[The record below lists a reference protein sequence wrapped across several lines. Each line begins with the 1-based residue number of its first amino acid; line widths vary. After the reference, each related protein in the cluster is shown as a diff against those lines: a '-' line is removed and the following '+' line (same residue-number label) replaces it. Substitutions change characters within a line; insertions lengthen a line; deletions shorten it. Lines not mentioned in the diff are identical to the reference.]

1 MIAYLKGTILK
12 KEEKSII
19 LLTSSSDNSSAGVG
33 YLVKVSASLLQETK
47 ENDEISLFIH
57 THVREDA
64 LDLFG
69 FKTYEEFTFF
79 KKLISISGI
88 GPKTGQDIVSLPLN
102 KLKSAIINGD
112 TAFITTV
119 PKVGKKIAERI
130 ILELKN
136 KLDFADFDIE
146 DLTRQHSNLRIPEEV
161 ITALEKLGYNR
172 KEITKVTNTIPE
184 TITSSE
190 EIIKFFLKNA

>member
-12 KEEKSII
+12 KEEKS
-19 LLTSSSDNSSAGVG
+19 LVVLCGSNGNSSSGVG
-33 YLVKVSASLLQETK
+33 YLVKVSAPLLQEVK

-64 LDLFG
+64 FDLFG

-119 PKVGKKIAERI
+119 PKVGKKIADRM

-136 KLDFADFDIE
+136 KLDFADFDTE
-146 DLTRQHSNLRIPEEV
+146 DLDRQHSNLRIPEEV

-172 KEITKVTNTIPE
+172 KEISKVTTAIPAE
-184 TITSSE
+184 ITSSE
-190 EIIKFFLKNA
+190 EIIKF